1 MSGSLP
7 EAGSPERIAWATQVH
22 CNGAV
27 GPHNSSCVEVSSM
40 IAELV
45 IYMNKAK
52 VYHGDFKVSNT
63 PACIQHCDMC
73 CGRRIT

>member
-1 MSGSLP
+1 MSGTLP

-22 CNGAV
+22 YNGAA
-27 GPHNSSCVEVSSM
+27 GPHDSYCVQVSSM

-52 VYHGDFKVSNT
+52 VYHGDFKVS
-63 PACIQHCDMC
+63 QHRLASSTVMC
-73 CGRRIT
+73 AVAGR